1 MIRGRLK
8 LAQCIVTLVVFL
20 MPLLAFALAAYFR
33 FATRLL
39 PNYSSDADPSSYF
52 GLLLLTTVLWA
63 IAAEHYELTSLRKQ
77 LLAKTKTS
85 RAVAAC
91 LLTYVAVLSITFF
104 YRVTTFSRIFIWL
117 SALNLCLLT
126 LLAQAMFNWSWARS
140 RFQGKAAFQVLIVG
154 ADEFAK
160 RVADVLLADRVAT
173 CSIKG
178 YVRLPRQTR
187 DFACAPAYELSDI
200 DKLAIGNGI
209 DDFVLAISPEQLG
222 DLLELR
228 RCLSPI
234 CAPIRLA
241 LDVGEA
247 VDTSRQLFTLGDL
260 LMVDPQTT
268 PADSTLYIILKRAFD
283 LLFSGAVLILAAPV
297 FAMIALAI
305 LLSSPGPVI
314 FVQERVGLNGKL
326 FRMFKI

>member
-1 MIRGRLK
+1 M
-8 LAQCIVTLVVFL
+8 
-20 MPLLAFALAAYFR
+20 
-33 FATRLL
+33 
-39 PNYSSDADPSSYF
+39 
-52 GLLLLTTVLWA
+52 
-63 IAAEHYELTSLRKQ
+63 
-77 LLAKTKTS
+77 
-85 RAVAAC
+85 
-91 LLTYVAVLSITFF
+91 
-104 YRVTTFSRIFIWL
+104 TTFSRIFIWL